1 MTNMET
7 WTPIVGEETQQ
18 LLKHLKLDEVS
29 TQRLLEETT
38 KILSLCGSPE
48 QKTNS
53 ETGLVF
59 GYVQSGKTMSFT
71 TLTALAKDND
81 YQIIVVIAGISTNL
95 VDQSTKRLEKDLQLN
110 DRYDRK
116 WLGVK
121 KNPTNTSTDRDDIS
135 TVLKEWKNP
144 TFPEDERRT
153 VLITVMKN
161 TKHLQNLIDVFTTL
175 DLREVPVLIID
186 DEGDQASLNTKAMRN
201 AKQGLTEDNLTEQ
214 DLSTIYRRIIELKK
228 LLPHH
233 TFVQYT
239 ATPQA
244 NLFINILDRLSP
256 NFIQLLTPGGAY
268 TGGQT
273 FFIDM
278 HNLVR
283 PIPIEDISQEIINDR
298 DEWDN
303 NTRVWSDEPPQS
315 LIYALQL
322 FFLGVAAGKIK
333 KDTRN
338 RSMMIHPSRLQN
350 DQAQFNNWVN
360 NLKELFVMTLQNEDD
375 DFDKINLIQ
384 QFEKAYKDLSR
395 TVEDLPSFKNILGN
409 KLKTDRLEHAISSTK
424 IELVNSQQ
432 GKTPLINWKDHY
444 SFILVGG
451 QSLDRGFTIEG
462 LTITYMPRSVG
473 VGTVDTIQQRARFFG
488 YKRAY
493 LGFCRIYLDEQTINA
508 YRHYVEHEEDLRRNL
523 TDNNLANKHL
533 NNWEREAILERA
545 YQLARKNIFSNEFE
559 RFDLS
564 NEWFR
569 ISAPHDLQN
578 IIESNRKVTQGLI
591 ADLRSFWHE
600 DTGHARR
607 TEEQK
612 HFVCE
617 VDLQKAFD
625 EFLMKLKFTRDSDS
639 GEFTSLKSVILRY
652 LEIQNNKKATIYLM
666 TKGKTRKRTLT
677 RKDIINNL
685 FQGKNPRTGEV
696 VYPGDGEIKDFT
708 NLTIQI
714 HNLNLVNEDTG
725 EVFENVYSIAVW
737 IPEEMNKSIIRLG
750 ESIA

>member
-1 MTNMET
+1 MG
-7 WTPIVGEETQQ
+7 I
-18 LLKHLKLDEVS
+18 D
-29 TQRLLEETT
+29 
-38 KILSLCGSPE
+38 
-48 QKTNS
+48 TNS

-71 TLTALAKDND
+71 MLTALAKDND

-95 VDQSTKRLEKDLQLN
+95 VDQSTKRLDKDLRIS

-135 TVLKEWKNP
+135 TVLKEWRNP

-161 TKHLQNLIDVFTTL
+161 TKHLQNLIDVFTRL
-175 DLREVPVLIID
+175 DLRGVPVLIID
-186 DEGDQASLNTKAMRN
+186 DEGDQASLNTKARLNAMR
-201 AKQGLTEDNLTEQ
+201 GLSEEELTEQ
-214 DLSTIYRRIIELKK
+214 DLSTIYRRIIELKE

-256 NFIQLLTPGGAY
+256 NFIQLLTPCAAY

-273 FFIDM
+273 FFIDH

-283 PIPIEDISQEIINDR
+283 PIPIEDIST
-298 DEWDN
+298 DEEPLD
-303 NTRVWSDEPPQS
+303 SPPQS
-315 LIYALQL
+315 LVYALQL

-333 KDTRN
+333 KDSRN
-338 RSMMIHPSRLQN
+338 RSMMIHPSRLQL
-350 DQAQFNNWVN
+350 DQRLYSDWVN
-360 NLKELFVMTLQNEDD
+360 SIKERFVSTIQMSDD
-375 DFDKINLIQ
+375 EFDKTELIKE
-384 QFEKAYKDLSR
+384 FEKAYQDLKR
-395 TVEDLPSFKNILGN
+395 TVQDLPSFENLLGN

-462 LTITYMPRSVG
+462 LTVTYMPRSVG

-488 YKRAY
+488 YKRGY

-508 YRHYVEHEEDLRRNL
+508 YRHYVEHEEDLRKSL
-523 TDNNLANKHL
+523 TENNLANRHL
-533 NNWEREAILERA
+533 NDWEREALLERA
-545 YQLARKNIFSNEFE
+545 YQLARKNVFSNEFE

-569 ISAPHDLQN
+569 VSAPHDLQN
-578 IIESNRKVTQGLI
+578 IIESNRKVTQGFI
-591 ADLRSFWHE
+591 AELQNFWQE
-600 DTGHARR
+600 DAGHTRR

-617 VDLQKAFD
+617 IDLQKAFD
-625 EFLMKLKFTRDSDS
+625 DFIMKLKFTRDSDS

-652 LEIQNNKKATIYLM
+652 LETGNNTMATIYLM
-666 TKGKTRKRTLT
+666 KKGAIRERQLTK
-677 RKDIINNL
+677 KDEIQQL

-696 VYPGDGEIKDFT
+696 IYPGDSEIKDFA

-714 HNLNLVNEDTG
+714 HNLNLINRETG

-750 ESIA
+750 GNFA

>member
-1 MTNMET
+1 MG
-7 WTPIVGEETQQ
+7 IDKVSTQQ
-18 LLKHLKLDEVS
+18 LS
-29 TQRLLEETT
+29 NETT
-38 KILSLCGSPE
+38 EILSLCGSP
-48 QKTNS
+48 QQNANS

-95 VDQSTKRLEKDLQLN
+95 VDQSTKRLEKDLRLN

-121 KNPTNTSTDRDDIS
+121 KNPTNTSTDRDDIN

-161 TKHLQNLIDVFTTL
+161 TKHLQNLIDVFTRL
-175 DLREVPVLIID
+175 DLQKVPVLIID
-186 DEGDQASLNTKAMRN
+186 DEGDQASLNTKAMKN
-201 AKQGLTEDNLTEQ
+201 AKLGLSEEDLTEQ
-214 DLSTIYRRIIELKK
+214 DLSTIYRRIIELKE

-256 NFIQLLTPGGAY
+256 NFIKLLTPGGAY

-283 PIPIEDISQEIINDR
+283 PIPIEDISTD
-298 DEWDN
+298 DEPLDG
-303 NTRVWSDEPPQS
+303 PPQS

-322 FFLGVAAGKIK
+322 FFLGVVAGKIK

-350 DQAQFNNWVN
+350 DQAQFNLWVN
-360 NLKELFVMTLQNEDD
+360 SLKELFVMTLQNEDAD
-375 DFDKINLIQ
+375 LDKINLIQ
-384 QFEKAYKDLSR
+384 SFEKAYQDLKR
-395 TVEDLPSFKNILGN
+395 TVQDLPSFESLLGN

-424 IELVNSQQ
+424 TELVNSQQ
-432 GKTPLINWKDHY
+432 GKTPLINWRDHY

-462 LTITYMPRSVG
+462 LTVTYMPRSVG

-488 YKRAY
+488 YKRGY
-493 LGFCRIYLDEQTINA
+493 LGFCRVYLDEQTISA
-508 YRHYVEHEEDLRRNL
+508 YRHYVEHEEDLRTNL
-523 TDNNLANKHL
+523 TENDLANKHL
-533 NNWEREAILERA
+533 NDWEREVILERA
-545 YQLARKNIFSNEFE
+545 YQLARKNIFSNQFE

-569 ISAPHDLQN
+569 IAAPHDLQN
-578 IIESNRKVTQGLI
+578 IIESNRKISQSFI
-591 ADLRSFWHE
+591 SEFKSFWQE

-612 HFVCE
+612 HLVCDI
-617 VDLQKAFD
+617 DLQKAFD
-625 EFLMKLKFTRDSDS
+625 DLIMKLKFTRDSDS

-652 LEIQNNKKATIYLM
+652 LEIQSNAKATVYLM
-666 TKGKTRKRTLT
+666 KKGQIRERQLT
-677 RKDIINNL
+677 RKDEIQQL
-685 FQGKNPRTGEV
+685 FQGRNPRTGEV
-696 VYPGDGEIKDFT
+696 IYPGDSEIKDYA

-714 HNLNLVNEDTG
+714 HNLNLINRETG
-725 EVFENVYSIAVW
+725 EVFENIYSIAVW

-750 ESIA
+750 QSLA

>member
-1 MTNMET
+1 MINMET
-7 WTPIVGEETQQ
+7 WQPIVGNETNE
-18 LLKHLKLDEVS
+18 LLDYLKLDEGS
-29 TQRLLEETT
+29 TERLLNET
-38 KILSLCGSPE
+38 KAILALCGSP
-48 QKTNS
+48 QQDTNS

-81 YQIIVVIAGISTNL
+81 YQIIIVIAGISTNL
-95 VDQSTKRLEKDLQLN
+95 VDQSTKRLEKDLRLN

-161 TKHLQNLIDVFTTL
+161 TKHLQNLIDVFARL
-175 DLREVPVLIID
+175 DLRGVPVLIID
-186 DEGDQASLNTKAMRN
+186 DEGDQASLNTNARRNAMR
-201 AKQGLTEDNLTEQ
+201 GLTEEELTEQ
-214 DLSTIYRRIIELKK
+214 DLSTIYRRIIELKE

-268 TGGQT
+268 TGGHT
-273 FFIDM
+273 FFIDH

-283 PIPIEDISQEIINDR
+283 PIPTEDISTD
-298 DEWDN
+298 DEPLD
-303 NTRVWSDEPPQS
+303 SPPQS

-322 FFLGVAAGKIK
+322 FFLGVAAGKIR

-350 DQAQFNNWVN
+350 DQAQFNIWVN

-375 DFDKINLIQ
+375 DIDKINLIQ
-384 QFEKAYKDLSR
+384 SFEKAYQDLKR
-395 TVEDLPSFKNILGN
+395 TVQDLPSFENLLRN

-424 IELVNSQQ
+424 IELVNSLQ

-451 QSLDRGFTIEG
+451 QSLDRGFTVEG
-462 LTITYMPRSVG
+462 LTVTYMPRSVG

-488 YKRAY
+488 YKRGY

-508 YRHYVEHEEDLRRNL
+508 YRQYIEHEEDLRSTL
-523 TDNNLANKHL
+523 LNNNYANRHL
-533 NNWEREAILERA
+533 NEWEREVELKREF
-545 YQLARKNIFSNEFE
+545 QLARKNIFSNNFE

-578 IIESNRKVTQGLI
+578 IIESNRKVTQNFI
-591 ADLRSFWHE
+591 AELQNFWQE
-600 DTGHARR
+600 DAGHARR
-607 TEEQK
+607 TEEQR
-612 HFVCE
+612 HFVCQI
-617 VDLQKAFD
+617 DLQKAFD
-625 EFLMKLKFTRDSDS
+625 DFIMKLKFTRDSDS

-652 LEIQNNKKATIYLM
+652 LEAVNNARATIYLM
-666 TKGKTRKRTLT
+666 KKGEIRERQLT
-677 RKDIINNL
+677 RKDEIQQL

-696 VYPGDGEIKDFT
+696 IYPGDSEIKDYA

-714 HNLNLVNEDTG
+714 HNLNLINRETG

-750 ESIA
+750 ESLA